1 MMLVGIVWA
10 ALAPLSLVLLV
21 VLLRQLLRRS
31 GLGPALPVAVALVI
45 VPVAVL
51 WLTDRAQFRTVCD
64 GVGAPV
70 VYRKASADGIY
81 LNSGT
86 ANSFGMRYIQEE
98 GFSWVEAPSIY
109 KRDAWV
115 RYQRDATAKDP
126 NAIAT
131 VEIDSLT
138 ARYEVRELF
147 SQPFR
152 HTGLSLTQVVERS
165 SGEVLAKAGSAN
177 FDGGRAK
184 WVLGAWG
191 SSSCPSAMRAPTVFS
206 DYYHLARN
214 TLR

>member
-1 MMLVGIVWA
+1 MMLLGIVWA
-10 ALAPLSLVLLV
+10 ALAPLSLVLLI
-21 VLLRQLLRRS
+21 VLLRQVLRRS
-31 GLGPALPVAVALVI
+31 GLGPALPVAVALII
-45 VPVAVL
+45 VPVAAL
-51 WLTDRAQFRTVCD
+51 WLTDRAQFRTVCE

-70 VYRKASADGIY
+70 VYRKVSADGIY

-86 ANSFGMRYIQEE
+86 ANSFGMRYIQDE
-98 GFSWVEAPSIY
+98 GFAWVEAPSIY

-115 RYQRDATAKDP
+115 RYQRDTTAKNA

-147 SQPFR
+147 SQPFK
-152 HTGLSLTQVVERS
+152 HTGLSLTQVVDRS
-165 SGEVLAKAGSAN
+165 TGDILAKAGSGT

-191 SSSCPSAMRAPTVFS
+191 MSSCPSAMRASQVFN